1 MPLTS
6 PETNVAAN
14 ASSFRPTR
22 STLTSSRRQHRNPAE
37 REERAPP
44 RATTCIFAA
53 TSTSRRIWQSTIA
66 GRSPRSPKPIPSR
79 FRRRARWQGK
89 VATGSASVRAENGD
103 RERKGGDQSEQ
114 HAAGRE
120 GGQASDPEDKR
131 KAERQGGE
139 SSGYLELLLRAD
151 ATATTMMHSSPRRP
165 AFWGVRLSVT
175 VSIGRKI

>member
-1 MPLTS
+1 
-6 PETNVAAN
+6 
-14 ASSFRPTR
+14 
-22 STLTSSRRQHRNPAE
+22 
-37 REERAPP
+37 
-44 RATTCIFAA
+44 
-53 TSTSRRIWQSTIA
+53 
-66 GRSPRSPKPIPSR
+66 
-79 FRRRARWQGK
+79 

-131 KAERQGGE
+131 KAGRQGGE
-139 SSGYLELLLRAD
+139 SSAYLELLLRAD